1 VNFKSCII
9 ATMIFLSE
17 VEISQKRL
25 KTLLEHNVFRHI

>member
-1 VNFKSCII
+1 
-9 ATMIFLSE
+9 MIFLSE